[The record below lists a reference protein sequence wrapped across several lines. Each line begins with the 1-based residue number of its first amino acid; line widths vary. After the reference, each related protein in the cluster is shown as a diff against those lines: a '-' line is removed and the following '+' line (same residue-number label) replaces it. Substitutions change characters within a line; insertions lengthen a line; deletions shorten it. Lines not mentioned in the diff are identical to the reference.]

1 MNFDEYVSFLNS
13 KLNIITGIGDKKASL
28 FAKMGI
34 HNIWDILYT
43 FPIRYE
49 NRSRFSSVADASVGE
64 TCCINAAVRSTV
76 LEKKI
81 KSNMSLYI
89 LRVEDSTGVMNVK
102 WFSSPFNKHKIKRG
116 LSYTFYGSID
126 SEKGVKEMILKDMEG
141 VEERTLTG
149 RIIPVYPLTGGLT
162 QRDFRKSISFV
173 FENLTKIYE
182 TLPDNI
188 IKSENLMPL
197 KDALCEMH
205 NPESESSLSLARHR
219 LAFEEVFIL
228 TLALKRLRKV
238 SDLKTNVHISDIK
251 CAKDFEDF
259 IPFKLTDDQKKAIND
274 ICRDLKSSISMNR
287 LIQGDVGSGKTA
299 VAACSAYVMYK
310 NNYQTALMAP
320 TEILA
325 QQHYNAFKKFF
336 EKTDMKI
343 ALLTGSAKNKSE
355 ILKGIAD
362 GTYDIIIGTHA
373 LIEDRTEFKNL
384 GLCIT
389 DEQHRFGVQQRAA
402 LSKGDGYP
410 NVLVM
415 SATPIPRTLSLVLYG
430 DLDVSL
436 ITSLPLG
443 RQKIDTFCIS
453 SSLRERLNGFI
464 EKQIQEGSQCFVV
477 CPLIEESENISAL
490 SGRDAFE
497 NLTKRFGQDK
507 VVFLHG
513 KVPPAEK
520 DEIMSKFQ
528 KGEFPI
534 LVSTT
539 VIEVG
544 IDVPN
549 ATLMVIENAE
559 RFGLSQ
565 LHQLRGRVGRGSKK
579 SFCILVSECTTETAK
594 ERMKI
599 MCNHSDGFKIA
610 EEDLRL
616 RGCGEFF
623 GTRQHGVPELKIA
636 NLFTDIQ
643 IVKKASDSCNKLLK
657 DDPELKSEEFTKL
670 KLRIDKLLSD
680 FEDGKILN

>member
-1 MNFDEYVSFLNS
+1 MNFDEYVSFINS
-13 KLNIITGIGDKKASL
+13 KLNIIAGIGDKKASL
-28 FAKMGI
+28 FARMGI
-34 HNIWDILYT
+34 YNIWDLLYT

-49 NRSRFSSVADASVGE
+49 NRNRFSTVADAVVGA
-64 TCCINAAVRSTV
+64 TCCINAVVRSTV

-89 LRVEDSTGVMNVK
+89 LRVEDSTGVMNIK

-116 LSYTFYGSID
+116 LTYTFYGSID
-126 SEKGVKEMILKDMEG
+126 GEKGVKEMILKDMEG

-149 RIIPVYPLTGGLT
+149 RIIPLYPLTSGLT
-162 QRDFRKSISFV
+162 QRDFRKSISFIL
-173 FENLTKIYE
+173 EKLTEIYE

-197 KDALCEMH
+197 KDALFQMH
-205 NPESESSLSLARHR
+205 NPDNENSLSLARHR
-219 LAFEEVFIL
+219 LAFEEIFIL

-238 SDLKTNVHISDIK
+238 SNLKTNVRISDVK
-251 CAKDFEDF
+251 CAMDFENF
-259 IPFKLTDDQKKAIND
+259 IPFKLTNDQKKAIND
-274 ICRDLKSSISMNR
+274 ICRDLKSPISMNR
-287 LIQGDVGSGKTA
+287 LVQGDVGSGKTA

-325 QQHYNAFKKFF
+325 QQHYKAFKKFF
-336 EKTDMKI
+336 EKTDIKI
-343 ALLTGSAKNKSE
+343 SLLTGSTKNKAE
-355 ILKGIAD
+355 VLKGISD
-362 GTYDIIIGTHA
+362 GIYDIIIGTHA

-389 DEQHRFGVQQRAA
+389 DEQHRFGVQQRAS

-464 EKQIQEGSQCFVV
+464 EKQIHEGSQCFVV
-477 CPLIEESENISAL
+477 CPLIEESEKVSAL

-497 NLTKRFGQDK
+497 NLSKRFGKGK

-513 KVPPAEK
+513 KIASAEK
-520 DEIMSKFQ
+520 DEIMARFQ

-544 IDVPN
+544 IDIPN
-549 ATLMVIENAE
+549 ATLMIIENAE

-565 LHQLRGRVGRGSKK
+565 LHQLRGRVGRGNKK
-579 SFCILVSECTTETAK
+579 SFCILVSECTTDTAK

-599 MCNHSDGFKIA
+599 LCNHSDGFKIA

-623 GTRQHGVPELKIA
+623 GTRQHGLPEFKIA
-636 NLFTDIQ
+636 NLFTDIN
-643 IVKKASDSCNKLLK
+643 IVKQATDCCNKLIK
-657 DDPELKSEEFTKL
+657 DDPQLENEEFTRL

-680 FEDGKILN
+680 FEGGKILN